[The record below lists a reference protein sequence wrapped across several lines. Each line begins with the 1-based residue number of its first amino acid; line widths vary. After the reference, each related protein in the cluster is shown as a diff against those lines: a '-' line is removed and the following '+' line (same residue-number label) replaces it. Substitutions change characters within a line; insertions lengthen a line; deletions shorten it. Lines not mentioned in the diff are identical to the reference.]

1 MGNYIFIRIIVEILD
16 YLLLL
21 CSINISSIIVVV
33 IILCE
38 EYFCFHKIF
47 QEHKNIYVYCH
58 CSIVYFYTTCH
69 IDDTCMSQ
77 DCFIPLLLE
86 CISSFPWCNAHEF
99 TSLFKT
105 YISH

>member
-21 CSINISSIIVVV
+21 CSINIVVLLLSLLYFVRNIFVSI
-33 IILCE
+33 
-38 EYFCFHKIF
+38 KIF